1 MGKKRKFVSLVFA
14 LTFSISI
21 AIGTTLVAQ
30 AEEAGSMETELNS
43 IVRRMQEQ
51 FGRVKKIRQEVN
63 TVTEQL
69 DEVEKELDQ
78 RRSELRSVEHRLLA
92 TQRQIEENTKLLEK
106 TEKSLAG
113 RSQMLNKRIRHIY
126 MNGQLSYLDVLFGA
140 SDFTD
145 FVTRYDLLRRILQ
158 LDAELIAK
166 AKAERE
172 FIAQKKKELER
183 NIAAIQG
190 LRQVAVEK
198 KEQVTSRYQAKLSIL
213 DSLES
218 QKDETERAY
227 NDLQRASKRIEQM
240 IRARKGGSNV
250 PSGNIVSGTYIW
262 PTNGVVTSSFG
273 WRTHPI
279 FGKQILHAGM
289 DIGADYGENV
299 VAADGGVVVTAGEIS
314 GYGETV
320 IIEHNATYS
329 TLYAHSSELL
339 VSEGQVV
346 KKGQLIARVG
356 ETGYTTGPNLHFEVR
371 VNGSPTDPQEY
382 LTQT

>member
-30 AEEAGSMETELNS
+30 AEENGQMETELNA
-43 IVRRMQEQ
+43 IVRRLQEQ
-51 FGRVKKIRQEVN
+51 FGKVKQIRQEVN

-78 RRSELRSVEHRLLA
+78 RRSELRSVENRLLA

-145 FVTRYDLLRRILQ
+145 FVTRYDLFRRILQ

-183 NIAAIQG
+183 DIAAMQG

-198 KEQVTSRYQAKLSIL
+198 KELVTSRYQAKLSIL

-240 IRARKGGSNV
+240 IRARKGSSV
-250 PSGNIVSGTYIW
+250 PSGDIVSGTYIW
-262 PTNGVVTSSFG
+262 PTDGVVTSSFG

-371 VNGSPTDPQEY
+371 VNGSPTDPREY

>member
-1 MGKKRKFVSLVFA
+1 M
-14 LTFSISI
+14 
-21 AIGTTLVAQ
+21 
-30 AEEAGSMETELNS
+30 
-43 IVRRMQEQ
+43 
-51 FGRVKKIRQEVN
+51 
-63 TVTEQL
+63 
-69 DEVEKELDQ
+69 
-78 RRSELRSVEHRLLA
+78 
-92 TQRQIEENTKLLEK
+92 
-106 TEKSLAG
+106 
-113 RSQMLNKRIRHIY
+113 
-126 MNGQLSYLDVLFGA
+126 
-140 SDFTD
+140 
-145 FVTRYDLLRRILQ
+145 
-158 LDAELIAK
+158 
-166 AKAERE
+166 
-172 FIAQKKKELER
+172 
-183 NIAAIQG
+183 QG

>member
-183 NIAAIQG
+183 DIAAMQG